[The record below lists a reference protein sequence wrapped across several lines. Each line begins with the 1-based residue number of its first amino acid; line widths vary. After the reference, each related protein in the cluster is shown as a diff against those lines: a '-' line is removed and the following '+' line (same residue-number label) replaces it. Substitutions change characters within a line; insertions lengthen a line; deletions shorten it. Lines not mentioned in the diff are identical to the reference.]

1 MPVEVVVNDYPG
13 LTGLLAAVVVV
24 LVVGTL
30 VRLSQAICICW
41 MERKTSNARDAAA
54 SVNVMCFPLL

>member
-1 MPVEVVVNDYPG
+1 MPVEVVVNDYPA

-41 MERKTSNARDAAA
+41 VERTT
-54 SVNVMCFPLL
+54 VTPGT